1 MELTERLVVAAAIR
15 SHPNE
20 TVSGDAWSVRWD
32 SGRCRIAIVDGAGHG
47 PPAVEAAQIAIAT
60 FEENPNAS
68 PGDLLLL
75 CHRQLRGSRG
85 AVMAVAVISPDG
97 STLELAGVGN
107 IEARLLMEG
116 REQHPISQRGMLGS
130 NIPTIRPFKTT
141 LVPGWLLVLH
151 TDGIRTRWNLADDAA
166 EAPTADALA
175 AAILARHERSDDDAC
190 VVVIQPVAPD
200 QE

>member
-1 MELTERLVVAAAIR
+1 
-15 SHPNE
+15 
-20 TVSGDAWSVRWD
+20 
-32 SGRCRIAIVDGAGHG
+32 
-47 PPAVEAAQIAIAT
+47 
-60 FEENPNAS
+60 
-68 PGDLLLL
+68 
-75 CHRQLRGSRG
+75 
-85 AVMAVAVISPDG
+85 
-97 STLELAGVGN
+97 
-107 IEARLLMEG
+107 MEG
-116 REQHPISQRGMLGS
+116 REQHPISHRGMLGS

-141 LVPGWLLVLH
+141 LTPGWLLVLH

>member
-1 MELTERLVVAAAIR
+1 MELTERLAVAAAIR

-20 TVSGDAWSVRWD
+20 TGSADAWSVRWD

-47 PPAVEAAQIAIAT
+47 PAAVEAAQIAIAT
-60 FEENPNAS
+60 FEENPNAA

-85 AVMAVAVISPDG
+85 AVMAVVAIDVPAN
-97 STLELAGVGN
+97 TLELAGVGN

-130 NIPTIRPFKTT
+130 NIPTIRPFTTT

-151 TDGIRTRWNLADDAA
+151 TDGIRTRWSLADDAA
-166 EAPTADALA
+166 EAASADALA
-175 AAILARHERSDDDAC
+175 AAILARHARSDDDAC
-190 VVVIQPVAPD
+190 VVVIQPAAPD
-200 QE
+200 QV